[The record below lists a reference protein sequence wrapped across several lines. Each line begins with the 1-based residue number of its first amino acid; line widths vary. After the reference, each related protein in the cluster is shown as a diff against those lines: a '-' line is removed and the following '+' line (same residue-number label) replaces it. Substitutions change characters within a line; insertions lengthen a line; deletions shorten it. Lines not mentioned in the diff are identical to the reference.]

1 MRLLER
7 YMRTDF
13 DNLEDFYKNYKLYV
27 PDDFNYAIDVMDQ
40 MALLAPDQRAMIWVN
55 EHGEE
60 HIFTFADF
68 KNMSDRAVTIL
79 RNAGI
84 RKGDTVLLMLKRRY
98 EFWVLALALMKLG
111 CVHIPA
117 THQLQ
122 KKDIAYRIKA
132 SGAKMVI
139 CAGDA
144 EVIGRHR

>member
-1 MRLLER
+1 
-7 YMRTDF
+7 MRTDF

-40 MALLAPDQRAMIWVN
+40 MALLAPRPGRAMIWVN
-55 EHGEE
+55 QHGEE

-98 EFWVLALALMKLG
+98 EFWVLALASDEAGLR
-111 CVHIPA
+111 
-117 THQLQ
+117 
-122 KKDIAYRIKA
+122 AYSRSRISFRK
-132 SGAKMVI
+132 
-139 CAGDA
+139 
-144 EVIGRHR
+144 RT